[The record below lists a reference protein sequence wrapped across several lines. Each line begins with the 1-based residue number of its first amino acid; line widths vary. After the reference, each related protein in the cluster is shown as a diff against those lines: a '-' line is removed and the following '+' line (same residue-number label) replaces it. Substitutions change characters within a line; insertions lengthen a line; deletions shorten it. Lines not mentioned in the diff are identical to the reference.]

1 MRKRVLEKD
10 QTLPKR
16 FTDIEKEVI
25 SECAS
30 CGICVDVCPC
40 IPISKLRNVE
50 SIEICQ
56 KVKEFLNGG
65 PLTDI
70 VIERA
75 FTCSRCGI
83 CIDICPVGI
92 DTYNLQQALRSRILA
107 SGNRHLTLNQKNIGG
122 RTWDDFDYDDILA
135 SIQIRPDE
143 RRWIDN
149 IPDHVKQEDTLL
161 FLGCYTRRYVD
172 KINVTLDVLKRLNIN
187 FIAIGGGGICCGA
200 RAQAVGKLH
209 EADKQG
215 FKLISTLARY
225 KPKEVLVICPACTYM
240 MKKEIP
246 KIINMPFKV
255 RHVYEVMVERLSQ
268 LHFTQAVNKTVAYHD
283 PCKLSRMCG
292 DYKSARG
299 LLNAI
304 PGVKLVEVL
313 HDKEKS
319 NCCGGTSWRFNPNYA
334 RILRKAIMDKV
345 KNAKVDVLATA
356 CLVCYISFCEVIGQY
371 PYEIYDVIEV
381 VGEGLGIKYEN
392 KLLKYRRYHN
402 PNRVLEETKDYIN
415 ASPYSII
422 EMRELL
428 PILIP

>member
-1 MRKRVLEKD
+1 MVSSKQNILPLRFVQLE
-10 QTLPKR
+10 
-16 FTDIEKEVI
+16 EKAS
-25 SECAS
+25 SECIS

-40 IPISKLRNVE
+40 IPISKLKNVE
-50 SIEICQ
+50 STEISQ
-56 KVKEFLNGG
+56 KVKEFLDGG

-92 DTYNLQQALRSRILA
+92 DAYNLQQALRSRILA
-107 SGNRHLTLNQKNIGG
+107 RGNRHLTLNQIKIGG
-122 RTWDDFDYDDILA
+122 RTWDDFDFDDILA
-135 SIQIRPDE
+135 SIQIKPNE
-143 RRWIDN
+143 RRWIDD
-149 IPDHVKQEDTLL
+149 IPEHVQQKDTLL

-187 FIAIGGGGICCGA
+187 FITIGGGRICCGA
-200 RAQAVGKLH
+200 RAQAIGKLH

-215 FKLISTLARY
+215 LKLISTLARY

-240 MKKEIP
+240 IKKEIP
-246 KIINMPFKV
+246 KIIDIPFKV
-255 RHVYEVMVERLSQ
+255 RHVFELMAEGLGQ

-283 PCKLSRMCG
+283 PCKLSKMCG
-292 DYKSARG
+292 DYRSARE
-299 LLNAI
+299 LLKAI
-304 PGVKLVEVL
+304 PGVKLIEML

-334 RILRKAIMDKV
+334 RILRKTIMDKV

-356 CLVCYISFCEVIGQY
+356 CLVCYISFCDVIGEY
-371 PYEIYDVIEV
+371 PYEIYDVMEV

-402 PNRVLEETKDYIN
+402 PDRVVEETKDYIK
-415 ASPYSII
+415 ASTYSIN

-428 PILIP
+428 PTLIP